1 MRNLFWIAALVGLGC
16 AHRMDPAALRLE
28 GRQDLEITRH
38 EILNTPTQVRGRLA
52 DLSSIKKTK
61 RSAPLLQLVQENQA
75 LFKLR
80 DPGKELRLLESK
92 EDGLGFTHYRFAR
105 VHAGVPV
112 HGDELL
118 IHVNDKAEVYQV
130 NGLYHA
136 SISDK
141 SEPAISAE
149 RAGAL
154 ALEQGT
160 THKMDAVDNSTLIYY
175 PAGEELRLAWQV
187 TLRGGMNKWD
197 YYIDALDGKV
207 LFDQDRR
214 RF

>member
-1 MRNLFWIAALVGLGC
+1 MRNLVWLAALVGLSC
-16 AHRMDPAALRLE
+16 AHRIDPAALRLE
-28 GRQDLEITRH
+28 GRQDLDITRH

-52 DLSSIKKTK
+52 DLSGIKKTK

-80 DPGKELRLLESK
+80 DPGKELQLLESK
-92 EDGLGFTHYRFAR
+92 EDDLGFTHYRFAR
-105 VHAGVPV
+105 MHAGVPV

-118 IHVNDKAEVYQV
+118 MHVNDKSEVYQV
-130 NGLYHA
+130 NGFYHP
-136 SISDK
+136 SITAK
-141 SEPAISAE
+141 NEPAVSAE
-149 RAGAL
+149 QAGAV

-160 THKMDAVDNSTLIYY
+160 THKMETVEKSALIYY

-187 TLRGGMNKWD
+187 TLRGGMNRWE
-197 YYIDALDGKV
+197 YFIDALDSKV